1 MIDEAGEFVKMEDLS
16 KSQSSLSKKAKIE
29 LQQYLATV
37 FENSSQVITDKS
49 VFIAGATMVD
59 YLRNEFKNRTITVF
73 IQGWNAA
80 DPPFVSRAYRKV

>member
-1 MIDEAGEFVKMEDLS
+1 MQNFRSGSTNFTISFTMIDEAGEFVKMEDLS

-59 YLRNEFKNRTITVF
+59 YLRNEFIF
-73 IQGWNAA
+73 
-80 DPPFVSRAYRKV
+80 D